1 MATTSSHQISTTTAF
16 LDYEACNLGTSKGT
30 SVLEIMVVF
39 EKASSHLI
47 GFAIGHN
54 LTTRWRQDDNDGH
67 YVFVVG
73 DNLTTRYKINGKMGE
88 ERKEMVAIKI
98 VRAIKKY
105 REAAMI
111 KIDVL
116 QQLGKHD
123 KGGNRCVQIRNW
135 FDYRNHICIMKDEKV
150 GYSNT
155 VNYTGKNLALVCD
168 QEDQGG
174 PCCKDRDDRDDSV
187 DREDSSVEGLR
198 ILVND
203 FNLDA
208 DRKPI
213 ETMKKKEVRNSKK
226 MVSGKRQKQFD
237 LH

>member
-39 EKASSHLI
+39 EKASSHII

-54 LTTRWRQDDNDGH
+54 LTTRWRQDDKDGH

-88 ERKEMVAIKI
+88 GTLGHVLKCWVKERKEMVAIKI

-105 REAAMI
+105 RETAMI
-111 KIDVL
+111 EIDVL

-123 KGGNRCVQIRNW
+123 KGGNRCGV
-135 FDYRNHICIMKDEKV
+135 
-150 GYSNT
+150 
-155 VNYTGKNLALVCD
+155 
-168 QEDQGG
+168 
-174 PCCKDRDDRDDSV
+174 
-187 DREDSSVEGLR
+187 
-198 ILVND
+198 
-203 FNLDA
+203 
-208 DRKPI
+208 
-213 ETMKKKEVRNSKK
+213 
-226 MVSGKRQKQFD
+226 
-237 LH
+237 